1 MRKKVLFLDR
11 DGTIVTEPEDYQLD
25 ELGKLQ
31 FLPGVFKYLSKLI
44 EAYDFE
50 LVMITN
56 QDGLGTD
63 SFPESSFW
71 PVQNKIIEFLCH
83 FFSLKNSM

>member
-50 LVMITN
+50 LVMIS
-56 QDGLGTD
+56 LVILYIILL
-63 SFPESSFW
+63 FVKCLPML
-71 PVQNKIIEFLCH
+71 KIKKYTEG
-83 FFSLKNSM
+83 